1 MNNTD
6 GKSYTGTTG
15 SAGGCSVKDV
25 EAGTYTVTVTK
36 TGYTDYTSSVTVD
49 KDATVNITLTASS

>member
-1 MNNTD
+1 
-6 GKSYTGTTG
+6 
-15 SAGGCSVKDV
+15 V

-49 KDATVNITLTASS
+49 KDATVNITLTASP